1 MNFRVLT
8 PVHISSGQTL
18 TKYEFIIK
26 GSKFQFY
33 SFDEIINYIDSKEI
47 AKFLFDAGLEEFFKH
62 YNLNIKPT
70 YEIPFHST
78 PKDKVYEFIKL
89 KNSVYIPGSSIK
101 GAIRTAYLYRIIK
114 NDNNLR
120 NEFLNL
126 IRSRNFKNFYRAIEK
141 KIDDIFRRILVSDSE
156 LFDPSGC
163 LKVVEI
169 KHKNL
174 GLAVEVLTENFEFE
188 IDIKF
193 KYNNLKNE
201 IDNAISEFSKDLVNY
216 LKSIGIYNNL
226 ADLEKNK
233 KLIRLGK
240 FKGYFSNTIML
251 ILFYFDKDLYEKYKK
266 RTFWKTIDG
275 KPLGF
280 CEVSFDWVFNK
291 LLDKVFCFWL

>member
-47 AKFLFDAGLEEFFKH
+47 AKFLFDTGLEEFFKH

-70 YEIPFHST
+70 YEIPFHGT
-78 PKDKVYEFIKL
+78 LKDKVYEFIKL
-89 KNSVYIPGSSIK
+89 KNRVYIPGSSIK
-101 GAIRTAYLYRIIK
+101 GAIRTAYLYRMIK
-114 NDNNLR
+114 NDGNLR
-120 NEFLNL
+120 NKFLNA
-126 IRSRNFKNFYRAIEK
+126 IRKRDKYFYRDIEK
-141 KIDDIFRRILVSDSE
+141 EIDNVFRKILISDSD
-156 LFDPSGC
+156 LFEPSEC

-174 GLAVEVLTENFEFE
+174 SLAVEVLRENFEFE

-226 ADLEKNK
+226 AYLEKNK

-251 ILFYFDKDLYEKYKK
+251 ILFYFDKNLYEKYKK
-266 RTFWKTIDG
+266 RTFWKTIDE

-280 CEVSFDWVFNK
+280 CEVSFD
-291 LLDKVFCFWL
+291 

>member
-47 AKFLFDAGLEEFFKH
+47 AKFLFDTGLEEFFKH

-70 YEIPFHST
+70 YEIPFHGTS
-78 PKDKVYEFIKL
+78 KDKVYEFIKL
-89 KNSVYIPGSSIK
+89 KNRVYIPGSSIK

-114 NDNNLR
+114 NDVNLR
-120 NEFLNL
+120 NKFLNAL
-126 IRSRNFKNFYRAIEK
+126 RGRDKDFYRYMEK
-141 KIDDIFRRILVSDSE
+141 EIDNVFRKILISDSD
-156 LFDPSGC
+156 LFEPSEC

-174 GLAVEVLTENFEFE
+174 TLLVETLRENFEFE

-251 ILFYFDKDLYEKYKK
+251 ILFYFDKNLYEKYKK
-266 RTFWKTIDG
+266 RTFWKTIDE

-291 LLDKVFCFWL
+291 LINKVFCFWL

>member
-8 PVHISSGQTL
+8 PLHISSGQTL

-47 AKFLFDAGLEEFFKH
+47 AKFLFNVGLEEFFKH

-70 YEIPFHST
+70 YEIPFHGT
-78 PKDKVYEFIKL
+78 LKDKVYEFIKL
-89 KNSVYIPGSSIK
+89 KNRVYIPGSSIK
-101 GAIRTAYLYRIIK
+101 GAIRTAYLYRMIK
-114 NDNNLR
+114 NDVNLR
-120 NEFLNL
+120 NKFLNA
-126 IRSRNFKNFYRAIEK
+126 IRRRDKDFYRYMEK
-141 KIDDIFRRILVSDSE
+141 EIDNVFRKILISDSD
-156 LFDPSGC
+156 LFEPSEC

-174 GLAVEVLTENFEFE
+174 SLVVEVLRENFEFE

-226 ADLEKNK
+226 ADLEKSK

-251 ILFYFDKDLYEKYKK
+251 ILFYFDKNLYEKYKK
-266 RTFWKTIDG
+266 RTFWKTIDE

-280 CEVSFDWVFNK
+280 CEVSFD
-291 LLDKVFCFWL
+291 

>member
-47 AKFLFDAGLEEFFKH
+47 AKFLFDTGLEEFFKH

-70 YEIPFHST
+70 YEIPFHGT
-78 PKDKVYEFIKL
+78 LKDKVYEFIKL
-89 KNSVYIPGSSIK
+89 KNRVYIPGSSIK
-101 GAIRTAYLYRIIK
+101 GAIRTAYLYRMIK
-114 NDNNLR
+114 NDVNLR
-120 NEFLNL
+120 NKFLNA
-126 IRSRNFKNFYRAIEK
+126 IRTRDKDFYRYMEK
-141 KIDDIFRRILVSDSE
+141 EIDNVFRKILISDSD
-156 LFDPSGC
+156 LFEPSEC

-174 GLAVEVLTENFEFE
+174 SLAVEVLRENFEFE

-193 KYNNLKNE
+193 KDSALKNE

-251 ILFYFDKDLYEKYKK
+251 ILFYFDKNLYEKYKK
-266 RTFWKTIDG
+266 RTFWKTIDE

-280 CEVSFDWVFNK
+280 CEVSFD
-291 LLDKVFCFWL
+291 

>member
-33 SFDEIINYIDSKEI
+33 SFDEIINYIDSKEV
-47 AKFLFDAGLEEFFKH
+47 AKDLFKFGLENFIKH
-62 YNLNIKPT
+62 YQLNIKPT
-70 YEIPFHST
+70 YEIPFHGT
-78 PKDKVYEFIKL
+78 LKDKVYEFIKL
-89 KNSVYIPGSSIK
+89 KNRVYIPGSSIK
-101 GAIRTAYLYRIIK
+101 GAIRTAYLYRMIK
-114 NDNNLR
+114 NDVNLR
-120 NEFLNL
+120 NKFLNAI
-126 IRSRNFKNFYRAIEK
+126 IRRDKDFYRYMEK
-141 KIDDIFRRILVSDSE
+141 EIDNVFRKILISDSD
-156 LFDPSGC
+156 LFEPSEC

-174 GLAVEVLTENFEFE
+174 SLAVEVLRENFEFE

-193 KYNNLKNE
+193 K
-201 IDNAISEFSKDLVNY
+201 DNALKKEIENSIFEFSNDLLNY
-216 LKSIGIYNNL
+216 LESVGKYNLN
-226 ADLEKNK
+226 DLKNK

-251 ILFYFDKDLYEKYKK
+251 VLFYFDKELYQNYRKI
-266 RTFWKTIDG
+266 TFWRTNDN

-280 CEVSFDWVFNK
+280 CEISFT
-291 LLDKVFCFWL
+291 L

>member
-33 SFDEIINYIDSKEI
+33 SFDEIINYIDSKEV
-47 AKFLFDAGLEEFFKH
+47 AKDLFKFGLENFIKH
-62 YNLNIKPT
+62 YQLNIKPT
-70 YEIPFHST
+70 YEIPFHGT
-78 PKDKVYEFIKL
+78 LKDKVYEFIKL
-89 KNSVYIPGSSIK
+89 KNRVYIPGSSIK
-101 GAIRTAYLYRIIK
+101 GAIRTAYLYRMIK
-114 NDNNLR
+114 NDVNLR
-120 NEFLNL
+120 NKFLNAI
-126 IRSRNFKNFYRAIEK
+126 IRRDKDFYRYMEK
-141 KIDDIFRRILVSDSE
+141 EIDNVFRKILISDSD
-156 LFDPSGC
+156 LFEPSEC

-174 GLAVEVLTENFEFE
+174 SLAVEVLRENFEFE

-193 KYNNLKNE
+193 K
-201 IDNAISEFSKDLVNY
+201 DNALKKEIENSIFEFSNDLLNY
-216 LKSIGIYNNL
+216 LESVGKYNLN
-226 ADLEKNK
+226 DLKNK

-251 ILFYFDKDLYEKYKK
+251 ILFYFDKNLYEKYKK
-266 RTFWKTIDG
+266 RTFWKTIDE

-291 LLDKVFCFWL
+291 LLNKVFCFWL

>member
-47 AKFLFDAGLEEFFKH
+47 AKFLFDTGLEEFFKH

-70 YEIPFHST
+70 YEIPFHGTS
-78 PKDKVYEFIKL
+78 KDKVYEFIKL
-89 KNSVYIPGSSIK
+89 KNRVYIPGSSIK

-114 NDNNLR
+114 NDVNLR
-120 NEFLNL
+120 NKFLNAI
-126 IRSRNFKNFYRAIEK
+126 IRRDKDFYRYMEK
-141 KIDDIFRRILVSDSE
+141 EIDNVFRKILISDSD
-156 LFDPSGC
+156 LFEPSEC

-174 GLAVEVLTENFEFE
+174 SLAVEVLRENFEFE
-188 IDIKF
+188 IDVKF

-216 LKSIGIYNNL
+216 LKGIGIYNNL

-251 ILFYFDKDLYEKYKK
+251 ILFYFDKNLYEKYKK
-266 RTFWKTIDG
+266 RTFWKTIDK

-280 CEVSFDWVFNK
+280 CEVSFD
-291 LLDKVFCFWL
+291 

>member
-8 PVHISSGQTL
+8 PVHISSGQVL

-33 SFDEIINYIDSKEI
+33 SFDEIINYIDSKEV
-47 AKFLFDAGLEEFFKH
+47 AKDLFKFGLENFIKH
-62 YNLNIKPT
+62 YQLNIKPT
-70 YEIPFHST
+70 YEIPFHGT
-78 PKDKVYEFIKL
+78 LKDKVYEFIKL
-89 KNSVYIPGSSIK
+89 KNRVYIPGSSIK
-101 GAIRTAYLYRIIK
+101 GAIRTAYLYRMIK
-114 NDNNLR
+114 NDVNLR
-120 NEFLNL
+120 NKFLNA
-126 IRSRNFKNFYRAIEK
+126 IRTRDKYFYRDMEK
-141 KIDDIFRRILVSDSE
+141 EIDNVFRKILISDSD
-156 LFDPSGC
+156 LFEPSEC

-174 GLAVEVLTENFEFE
+174 SLAVEVLRENFEFE

-193 KYNNLKNE
+193 KDSALKNE

-251 ILFYFDKDLYEKYKK
+251 VLFYFDKELYQNYRKI
-266 RTFWKTIDG
+266 TFWRTNDN

-280 CEVSFDWVFNK
+280 CEISFT
-291 LLDKVFCFWL
+291 L

>member
-33 SFDEIINYIDSKEI
+33 SFDEIINYIDSKEV
-47 AKFLFDAGLEEFFKH
+47 AKDLFKFGLENFIKH
-62 YNLNIKPT
+62 YQLNIKPT
-70 YEIPFHST
+70 YEIPFHGT
-78 PKDKVYEFIKL
+78 LKDKVYEFIKL
-89 KNSVYIPGSSIK
+89 KNRVYIPGSSIK

-114 NDNNLR
+114 NDVNLR
-120 NEFLNL
+120 NKFLNA
-126 IRSRNFKNFYRAIEK
+126 IRTRDKDFYRYMEK
-141 KIDDIFRRILVSDSE
+141 EIDNVFRKILISDSD
-156 LFDPSGC
+156 LFEPSEC

-174 GLAVEVLTENFEFE
+174 SLAVEVLRENFEFE

-193 KYNNLKNE
+193 KDSALKKE
-201 IDNAISEFSKDLVNY
+201 IENSIFEFSNDLLNY
-216 LKSIGIYNNL
+216 LESVGKYNLN
-226 ADLEKNK
+226 DLKNK

-251 ILFYFDKDLYEKYKK
+251 VLFYFDKELYQNYRKI
-266 RTFWKTIDG
+266 TFWRTNDN

-280 CEVSFDWVFNK
+280 CEISFT
-291 LLDKVFCFWL
+291 L

>member
-8 PVHISSGQTL
+8 PLHISSGQTL

-47 AKFLFDAGLEEFFKH
+47 AKFLFDVGLEEFFKH

-70 YEIPFHST
+70 YEIPFHGT
-78 PKDKVYEFIKL
+78 LKDKVYEFIKL
-89 KNSVYIPGSSIK
+89 KNRVYIPGSSIK
-101 GAIRTAYLYRIIK
+101 GAIRTAYLYRMIK
-114 NDNNLR
+114 NDGNLR
-120 NEFLNL
+120 NKFLNA
-126 IRSRNFKNFYRAIEK
+126 IRRRDKDFYRYIEK
-141 KIDDIFRRILVSDSE
+141 EIDNVFRKILISDSD
-156 LFDPSGC
+156 LFEPSEC

-174 GLAVEVLTENFEFE
+174 SLVVEVLRENFEFE

-226 ADLEKNK
+226 ADLEKSK

-251 ILFYFDKDLYEKYKK
+251 ILFYFDKNLYEKYKK
-266 RTFWKTIDG
+266 RTFWKTIDE

-280 CEVSFDWVFNK
+280 CEVSFD
-291 LLDKVFCFWL
+291 